1 MKKEEKILY
10 LMLVLLWANVFVFII
25 YLTLSE
31 RTKTINKE
39 ILKVKSK
46 LTQEQTEDLVK
57 LTKKNSHLNYI
68 NNDCLT
74 CN

>member
-39 ILKVKSK
+39 ILKVKRK

-57 LTKKNSHLNYI
+57 LTPENSHLTYI
-68 NNDCLT
+68 FNHE
-74 CN
+74 

>member
-31 RTKTINKE
+31 RTKTINKA

-46 LTQEQTEDLVK
+46 LTQQQMEDLVK
-57 LTKKNSHLNYI
+57 LTPENSHLNYI
-68 NNDCLT
+68 FNYE
-74 CN
+74 

>member
-31 RTKTINKE
+31 RTKTINKR
-39 ILKVKSK
+39 IVKIKSK

-57 LTKKNSHLNYI
+57 LTPENSHLTYI
-68 NNDCLT
+68 FNHE
-74 CN
+74 

>member
-10 LMLVLLWANVFVFII
+10 LMLVLLWTNVFVFII

-39 ILKVKSK
+39 ILKVKRK

-57 LTKKNSHLNYI
+57 LTPENSHLTYI
-68 NNDCLT
+68 FNHE
-74 CN
+74 

>member
-39 ILKVKSK
+39 IVKIKRK

-57 LTKKNSHLNYI
+57 LIPENSHSTYI
-68 NNDCLT
+68 FNHE
-74 CN
+74 

>member
-39 ILKVKSK
+39 ILKVKRK

-57 LTKKNSHLNYI
+57 LTPENSHLTYIFNYE
-68 NNDCLT
+68 
-74 CN
+74 

>member
-39 ILKVKSK
+39 ILKVKRK

-57 LTKKNSHLNYI
+57 LIPENSHLTYI
-68 NNDCLT
+68 FNHE
-74 CN
+74 

>member
-31 RTKTINKE
+31 RTKTINKD
-39 ILKVKSK
+39 ILKVKRK

-57 LTKKNSHLNYI
+57 LTPENSHLTYI
-68 NNDCLT
+68 FNHE
-74 CN
+74 